1 MVKVLFVCLGNICRS
16 PTAEG
21 VFRTLLEREGLNG
34 EIVCDSA
41 GTYSG
46 HAGQPPDS
54 RMTRAA
60 ALRGVDLSGLRARN
74 VTRADFDRFD
84 YVVAMDQ
91 DNYNDLSRLCP
102 PDYKGR
108 LARMMEFAPQLGR
121 REVPDPYYGGADGF
135 ELVLDLI
142 EEAAQGLLADI
153 RANHP

>member
-16 PTAEG
+16 PAAEG
-21 VFRTLLEREGLNG
+21 VFRALLEREGMNG

-41 GTYSG
+41 GTGAWHVG
-46 HAGQPPDS
+46 HAPDD
-54 RMTRAA
+54 RMTEAA
-60 ALRGVDLSGLRARN
+60 ARRGVDLSPLRARKAIK
-74 VTRADFDRFD
+74 ADFDRFD

-91 DNYNDLSRLCP
+91 DNFNNLSRLCP

-108 LARMMEFAPQLGR
+108 LARMMEFAPHMGR